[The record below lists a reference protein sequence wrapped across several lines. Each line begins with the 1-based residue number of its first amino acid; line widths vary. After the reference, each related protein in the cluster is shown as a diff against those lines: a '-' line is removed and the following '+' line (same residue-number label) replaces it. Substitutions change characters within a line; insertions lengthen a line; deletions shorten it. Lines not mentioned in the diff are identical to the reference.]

1 MSLSRKYSSHVLV
14 ANGHIIEHFE
24 INKSNVSVCENKEEN
39 PKKNYVVCDLFVLSK
54 FIYDDEFWRS
64 QIEQIYVNEANEFEL
79 IPRVGAHLILF
90 GSIDNYE
97 RKFRN
102 LKIFYE
108 QGLNN
113 IGWNKY
119 EKINLKFDNQIVC
132 TKK

>member
-1 MSLSRKYSSHVLV
+1 
-14 ANGHIIEHFE
+14 
-24 INKSNVSVCENKEEN
+24 
-39 PKKNYVVCDLFVLSK
+39 
-54 FIYDDEFWRS
+54 
-64 QIEQIYVNEANEFEL
+64 VNEANEFEL